1 MYYCLMK
8 KALLL
13 QSAALLFLLMLSGC
27 GKDPKG
33 TTTTPNQ
40 TVSRKFKYKVTV
52 SPALDYGYNGS
63 NGAEYNTASVTC
75 AGVPNSQDP
84 NAIFTPFNNVY
95 YYSGLSEKSPFS
107 SYQDPNEYDVKTGG
121 IITLSFGIMNLKSL
135 GCKQV
140 KVEFYLDGKI
150 YKSVDLPAGI
160 VSYTTTPSPTYVYC
174 PGSANSKGGGTVQIT
189 VP

>member
-1 MYYCLMK
+1 
-8 KALLL
+8 
-13 QSAALLFLLMLSGC
+13 MLSGC
-27 GKDPKG
+27 GKDSKG
-33 TTTTPNQ
+33 TTTNTPNP

-52 SPALDYGYNGS
+52 SPALENGNTITGYDVFALNIYGMGNAVDPYGYFNFNGSYDYNGS
-63 NGAEYNTASVTC
+63 LQN
-75 AGVPNSQDP
+75 
-84 NAIFTPFNNVY
+84 
-95 YYSGLSEKSPFS
+95 SPFS

-150 YKSVDLPAGI
+150 YKNVDLPAGI
-160 VSYTTTPSPTYVYC
+160 VSYTATPSPTYVYC